1 MDFKEATDRLTTRVT
16 LADVAHACGSH
27 PNSIDRARLEPGSKS
42 YRTPPQ
48 GWETA
53 VAALAKER
61 GNDLLALA
69 SAMEQS
75 QPTFVPRAS
84 K

>member
-1 MDFKEATDRLTTRVT
+1 VDFKEATDRLTERVT
-16 LADVAHACGSH
+16 LADIAEACGSH

-53 VAALAKER
+53 VEQLARER
-61 GNDLLALA
+61 GNELLTLA
-69 SAMEQS
+69 NELA
-75 QPTFVPRAS
+75 TRGL
-84 K
+84 